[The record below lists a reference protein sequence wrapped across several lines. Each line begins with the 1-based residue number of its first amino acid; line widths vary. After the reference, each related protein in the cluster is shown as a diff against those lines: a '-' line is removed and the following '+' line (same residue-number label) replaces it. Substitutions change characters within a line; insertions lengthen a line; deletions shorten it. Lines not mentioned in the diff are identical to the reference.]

1 MVATR
6 GDIKSV
12 FNRDGGDFDDLEAYR
27 HGALPPSIILA
38 AIAQLLDRG
47 MAKPMQPNTIQH
59 LGEDGLP
66 TKPTYVL
73 NVTGCD
79 EPDPAPAPKANGR
92 AANAGH

>member
-1 MVATR
+1 MVA
-6 GDIKSV
+6 ILMILKLIAMV
-12 FNRDGGDFDDLEAYR
+12 QNEK
-27 HGALPPSIILA
+27 LPPSIILA

>member
-1 MVATR
+1 MVA
-6 GDIKSV
+6 ILMILKLIAMV
-12 FNRDGGDFDDLEAYR
+12 QNEK
-27 HGALPPSIILA
+27 LPPSIILA
-38 AIAQLLDRG
+38 AIAQLLDCG

-73 NVTGCD
+73 NVTGCG